1 MKNTIFLFLCLISI
15 LGLSSCNGDNFI
27 EQTPTVIDQQMTSG
41 HISFTY
47 KDVLYSSNY
56 ETDGQHYRYDNPEF
70 ITILDKIQKL
80 PQLAFLCKSDGSY
93 EYFDSYQELCEKE
106 KIGQEIKTRSTGKGF
121 GITSATLKIYTRSKY
136 RGDSKAFYINLNRPG
151 FYIADLGVYGLDE
164 QITSMRIDGLSSPDI
179 GVGYSSCSATFF
191 EHKNFQGRSGTFTI
205 FDPNINLGVKDFAKY
220 YFGHSPAPYILDD
233 LASSIMFYLG
243 AGQ

>member
-106 KIGQEIKTRSTGKGF
+106 KINQKSKTRFYNT
-121 GITSATLKIYTRSKY
+121 GITSATLKIYTRTKY
-136 RGDSKAFYINLNRPG
+136 RGDSRAFYIDLNHPG
-151 FYIADLGVYGLDE
+151 FYIADLGIYGLDE
-164 QITSMRIDGLSSPDI
+164 QISSMRIDGLSSSDI
-179 GVGYSSCSATFF
+179 LGGATTCRATFF
-191 EHKNFQGRSGTFTI
+191 EHKNFKGRSGTFKI
-205 FDPNINLGVKDFAKY
+205 ISPNINLGVKDFAKY
-220 YFGHSPAPYILDD
+220 WFGVPPLLPYNLDD
-233 LASSIMFYLG
+233 LTSSIEFDF
-243 AGQ
+243 